1 MDRTIESICTALK
14 QEFPQYERTMDRGS
28 QGTQTYIP
36 WYHVRSILDE
46 HAPGWNLQAIRE
58 NVLHGREPH
67 EDKLQV
73 VVRLTIV
80 DTNGAEVSR
89 DGVGLAYFKE
99 YSFQKKEYVEVSYG
113 DVSSNAFSM
122 AFKRAAALFG
132 IGAYLYDKDRR
143 EQQAQ
148 PPTRQAGAN
157 QQARAATAAAAP
169 AQQGKKFDNEF
180 KGFPANPVWQTEADK
195 LSVRQRSAIFAIG
208 DANGIDAELVCRD
221 EMNCGVDDL
230 TRAAASAL
238 IAYLKQ

>member
-73 VVRLTIV
+73 VVRLSIV
-80 DTNGAEVSR
+80 DSNGAEVSR

-99 YSFQKKEYVEVSYG
+99 YSFQRKEYVEVSYG

-143 EQQAQ
+143 EQQS
-148 PPTRQAGAN
+148 PPPRQAVAN

-169 AQQGKKFDNEF
+169 PQQGKKFDNEF
-180 KGFPANPVWQTEADK
+180 KGFPANPVWQNEKDK
-195 LSVRQRSAIFAIG
+195 LSPAQRSAIFSIA
-208 DANGIDAELVCRD
+208 DNYSLDAEILCR
-221 EMNCGVDDL
+221 ENMNCEVDDL

-238 IAYLKQ
+238 ISFMKQ